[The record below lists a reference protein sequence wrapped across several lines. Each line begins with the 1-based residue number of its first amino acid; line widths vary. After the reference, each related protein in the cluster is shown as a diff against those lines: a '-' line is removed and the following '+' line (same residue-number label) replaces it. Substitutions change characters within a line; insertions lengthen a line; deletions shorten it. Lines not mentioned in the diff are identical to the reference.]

1 MTRSDEFVKVFVSA
15 DSTQKLRTMKGR
27 TGLTPN
33 ILSRLAITLSLRE
46 PGLGDPNSYATDG
59 MEFNRYTLLGQYD
72 SIMMALVR
80 ERCIADGLEPDTDLG
95 EQLRVHLNR
104 GVEVL
109 YPRLKSI
116 NDLVDLMPNPKD
128 SEAIE

>member
-59 MEFNRYTLLGQYD
+59 MEFNRYTLLGEYD
-72 SIMMALVR
+72 SLVLALLR
-80 ERCIADGLEPDTDLG
+80 ERCAADGMDIDTDLTPQLRAHINRGTEILYARVRSITDLVTLIPDTD
-95 EQLRVHLNR
+95 
-104 GVEVL
+104 
-109 YPRLKSI
+109 K
-116 NDLVDLMPNPKD
+116 
-128 SEAIE
+128 